1 MNQSRK
7 IFFTP
12 PLKKC
17 TFSRVKMPE
26 NSSLHPACL
35 SILRTILFFLVSLWV
50 FPPDTVISQEA
61 EVNCPTS
68 LEFDQSS
75 GTITCQ
81 AQDLKEPDDVIIE
94 VRNATIPGSQIKI
107 LPTPQTYQ
115 PVVLN
120 EFHYGIQGQFAL
132 GDGTGEGGDIIIR
145 LNDVTISDVS
155 VFAIGASHS
164 RKGDISISSTM
175 GTYETTTDNSN
186 GISAQHHNTGDISIS
201 SSDTKIITRGD
212 NSRGII
218 ARHNGDGNINLSF
231 SETGI
236 STEGERGYGIYGFH
250 TGSGDID
257 IQTNGGNIS
266 TEGERGYGIY
276 GLHYKRDGSNSGNLR
291 ISTNGG
297 SIETI
302 EDTAYGI
309 LGFHSGDGD
318 IDIQTNG
325 GTIKTS
331 GTNSYGIYGLH
342 QGDTGDIR
350 ITSVKSSIETNGD
363 RTHGIVVYQSGTGSS
378 YAEVEH
384 INVQGADAHGLR
396 FGRIKSG
403 TTDEIERAAP
413 LDVNGYRKQIAH
425 ISGRV
430 MGGTGS
436 GAGVYMAGGGRVTIG
451 PQGFLGAQSG
461 VAILAEGNNGNNSPR
476 KLHVN
481 LEEFNG
487 RPWERL
493 GGRIVNEGSGIEAET
508 ILAVNGVNVF
518 HNSPMDVWAPSGL
531 HVARLN
537 PDNDFEG
544 LPDFSSQDAW
554 LSDFHPRAGVYEALP
569 GAIRRI
575 HTVPCRFSSNRRAT
589 VDICGGRGEYTPERS
604 GTGMKYT
611 YDQRSFQAHLKM
623 PLSDEITGWLGG
635 RLVNGEAD
643 VTTTLG
649 HGQLKVRGPGLYGG
663 LHIER
668 DNNHY
673 GEARLSW
680 SRYDAE
686 MSARL
691 SSDGDAEQV
700 AAITEGKAY
709 SLELEAGRHFVLK
722 NGMQLTGRG
731 WYSIAGASV
740 DPFLDD
746 NPIPDSEDTMVS
758 AEDRQSKVGLGLNL
772 VRTREL
778 VRDDSYLVLRG
789 GLGLERVIKDDN
801 MASAGG
807 VTLGSAARENRVLVD
822 VGGDWHRGDNVIVS
836 GEVFAHGLVAD
847 DTVFGLKVGM
857 NWSF

>member
-1 MNQSRK
+1 MNQIRK

-12 PLKKC
+12 PPKKC

-35 SILRTILFFLVSLWV
+35 SILWSTLFFLVSLWV
-50 FPPDTVISQEA
+50 FPPDAVISQEA
-61 EVNCPTS
+61 EVNCPTY
-68 LEFDQSS
+68 LRFNQSDGNIS
-75 GTITCQ
+75 CE
-81 AQDLKEPDDVIIE
+81 AQDLTEPDNVFIE
-94 VRNATIPGSQIKI
+94 VRNATIPGGQIKI
-107 LPTPQTYQ
+107 LPTSQTPQ
-115 PVVLN
+115 PS
-120 EFHYGIQGQFAL
+120 EFIFNFGIQGQFSH

-164 RKGDISISSTM
+164 RKGDIGISSTM
-175 GTYETTTDNSN
+175 GNYETTTDNSL
-186 GISAQHHNTGDISIS
+186 GILAQHHNTGDISIS

-212 NSRGII
+212 SSHGIL

-236 STEGERGYGIYGFH
+236 TTEGERGYGIYGFH

-611 YDQRSFQAHLKM
+611 YDQRSFQAHLKI

-668 DNNHY
+668 DNNNHY

-789 GLGLERVIKDDN
+789 GLGLERVIKDDS
-801 MASAGG
+801 MALAGD
-807 VTLGSAARENRVLVD
+807 VTLGSAAREKRVLVD

-836 GEVFAHGLVAD
+836 GEVFAHGLGAD